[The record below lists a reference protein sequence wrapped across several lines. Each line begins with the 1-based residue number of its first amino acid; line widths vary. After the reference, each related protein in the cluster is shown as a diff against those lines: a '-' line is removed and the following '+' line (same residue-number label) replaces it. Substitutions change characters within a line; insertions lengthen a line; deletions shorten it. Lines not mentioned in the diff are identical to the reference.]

1 VVIDM
6 PQTIEFAT
14 NAEAPDLLHRDLV
27 NVAAWFG
34 PRGVWV
40 DVEATFVELL
50 ALAW

>member
-1 VVIDM
+1 MLIDM
-6 PQTIEFAT
+6 PQSVEFVT
-14 NAEAPDLLHRDLV
+14 NADAPDLLHRDLV

-34 PRGVWV
+34 ARGLRV